1 MVKQKLVATLLSITT
16 IASLITG
23 CGSSKAN
30 ESAQAAENNA
40 QAAEVEASA
49 DSSEKE
55 TIRWAVMTNGLDY
68 YTALVGIEYGIYE
81 KYGLNIELTE
91 YAWGINTVDAIV
103 NGTADVGTLADYAAV
118 NRFGNTA
125 KDTNLVMF
133 TQLSGGGA
141 RTGGL
146 YVAPQ
151 YAEDLSSL
159 DGSEGFITTIGTVT
173 DYYNSLIIEYLGF
186 DESKQNLL
194 NTDSAQTGLALA
206 QNGEASAV
214 YASGSNEAYYQNYGW
229 VLAVPASEIGIE
241 TYSYLIT
248 TREFSADNTETLGKL
263 LQGINESYAYVG
275 EHIDDVAKFLEG
287 KTGVK
292 ADDFKATWAA
302 TNLSIGFNDAGVGQ
316 LQKIEEWA
324 YAHERFAEEYD
335 VTQFIE
341 TEALE
346 LAFPDKVTYTK

>member
-1 MVKQKLVATLLSITT
+1 MVKKKLVATLIGITT
-16 IASLITG
+16 IASMLAG
-23 CGSSKAN
+23 CGSAKTT
-30 ESAQAAENNA
+30 ESAQAAGNEA
-40 QAAEVEASA
+40 QTTETAGA
-49 DSSEKE
+49 DSAEKE

-81 KYGLNIELTE
+81 KYGLDIELTE

-103 NGTADVGTLADYAAV
+103 NGTADVGNLADYAAV

-141 RTGGL
+141 KTGGL

-159 DGSEGFITTIGTVT
+159 DGSEGFITTVGTVT

-214 YASGSNEAYYQNYGW
+214 FASGSNETYYQNYGW

-263 LQGINESYAYVG
+263 LQGINESYEYVG

-346 LAFPDKVTYTK
+346 LAFPDKVTYKK